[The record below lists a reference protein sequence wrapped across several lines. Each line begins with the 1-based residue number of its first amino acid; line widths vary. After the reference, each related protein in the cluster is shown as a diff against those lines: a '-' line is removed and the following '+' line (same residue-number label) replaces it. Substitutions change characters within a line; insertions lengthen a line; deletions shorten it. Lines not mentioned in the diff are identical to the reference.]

1 MVTNK
6 KSLVLQLTD
15 RQLGDLIRGYVDF
28 DSIVHFSPNILRDP
42 IDIRHDVVR
51 TLEDIG
57 LSVKE
62 GVADVSCRSVRL
74 ECSDVSGVY
83 YILCYILSE
92 SEGFVILVGHLHKA
106 VENIDPFS
114 AESDIELTSEQ
125 VKNLNKENI
134 NKIMNNNAIV
144 R

>member
-1 MVTNK
+1 M
-6 KSLVLQLTD
+6 QLTD

-28 DSIVHFSPNILRDP
+28 DSIVHPHNILRDP
-42 IDIRHDVVR
+42 IDIRHDVVC

-74 ECSDVSGVY
+74 ECSDVSGEY
-83 YILCYILSE
+83 YILCYIISK
-92 SEGFVILVGHLHKA
+92 SEGFVILVGHLQKV

-114 AESDIELTSEQ
+114 EESDVELTSEQ
-125 VKNLNKENI
+125 VKNLNKKYI
-134 NKIMNNNAIV
+134 NKIMK
-144 R
+144 

>member
-28 DSIVHFSPNILRDP
+28 DSIVHSSPNILRDP

-57 LSVKE
+57 LSAKE

-83 YILCYILSE
+83 YILCYIISK
-92 SEGFVILVGHLHKA
+92 SEGFVILVGHLHKV

-114 AESDIELTSEQ
+114 EESDEELTSEQ
-125 VKNLNKENI
+125 VENLNKKYI
-134 NKIMNNNAIV
+134 NKIMK
-144 R
+144 